1 MMENKMVTAVTIRM
15 SGQELAKLKMLAQKT
30 LRSRSQVLRILLL
43 DAQLEDLQKWL
54 ARNE

>member
-1 MMENKMVTAVTIRM
+1 MMENKMVTTVSIRLK
-15 SGQELAKLKMLAQKT
+15 SAELAKLNALAQKT